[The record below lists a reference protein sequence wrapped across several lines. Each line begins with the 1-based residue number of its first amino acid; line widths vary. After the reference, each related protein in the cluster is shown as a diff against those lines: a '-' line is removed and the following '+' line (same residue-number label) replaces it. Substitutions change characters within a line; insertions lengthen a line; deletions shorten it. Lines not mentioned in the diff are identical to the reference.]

1 MKLSQKLLGLAGVA
15 LADYACCPYDDY
27 GLPDTKCTEQ
37 LREKTP
43 FDTGDWQ
50 QNDCKAWEF
59 NADAIFDGNDG

>member
-50 QNDCKAWEF
+50 QNDCKA
-59 NADAIFDGNDG
+59 